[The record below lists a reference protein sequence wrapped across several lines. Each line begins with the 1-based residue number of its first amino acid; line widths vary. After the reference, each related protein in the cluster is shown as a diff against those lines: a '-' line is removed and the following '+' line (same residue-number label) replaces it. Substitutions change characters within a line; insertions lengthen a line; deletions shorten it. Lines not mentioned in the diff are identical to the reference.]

1 MPDSGSMLRLYLCTL
16 RPYPN
21 KGFHWVFIL
30 GPSIDIATDDR
41 ICTQYHVI
49 GDLSKKNPRRFKQEF
64 VSSLNTKPMI
74 ARMFIGFV
82 NPSHIDVVGQ
92 LLADPRPIE
101 DGLGSWRWAHIA
113 LTALSSSQILK
124 ADRKIEVYHALRLM
138 YDFSKRVKDGGFQTS
153 EEDLPPTINYP
164 GL

>member
-124 ADRKIEVYHALRLM
+124 ADQSQRWWIP
-138 YDFSKRVKDGGFQTS
+138 DIGG
-153 EEDLPPTINYP
+153 
-164 GL
+164 GLATDNQLSRTVSNRNHGLSC